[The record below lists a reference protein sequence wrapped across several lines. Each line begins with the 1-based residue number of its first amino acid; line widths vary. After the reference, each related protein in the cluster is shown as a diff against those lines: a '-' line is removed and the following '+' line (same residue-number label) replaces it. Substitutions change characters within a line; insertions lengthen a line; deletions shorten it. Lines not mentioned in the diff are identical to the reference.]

1 VVVDLDNLNS
11 NWSLLVSLDNI
22 DEVYLD
28 LDNKNKQNN
37 FCNSCS

>member
-1 VVVDLDNLNS
+1 LDNLNS

-37 FCNSCS
+37 FCNICS